1 MTEPDAYS
9 FRRYLE
15 AKRSVDE
22 RALNRHVLDRL
33 QSELRSLASPLRV
46 LEVGVGTGSTVER
59 VASWDTAQ
67 EVVEYTGVDLDSD
80 LLEAARARLLE
91 DSAQPTFES
100 GTAGEH
106 LVSERSGHR
115 FDLDLV
121 ERDIFEYL
129 SDADRH
135 WDVLIGQAFLD
146 LYDVKPALSR
156 LVSVVDS
163 GGLLY
168 FPITFDGVTIL
179 EPPVDPAFDAEIE
192 HRYHTHMDGETGA
205 GSACGDSRAGRHL
218 LSAVS
223 AVGGTILAAGSSD
236 WVVVPD
242 GDGYPADEAYFLHYI
257 IETVRGA
264 LDDDPAIDSERF
276 DQWIETRH
284 RQVETNELVY
294 IAHQLDVLC
303 RAPR

>member
-15 AKRSVDE
+15 AKRSIDA
-22 RALNRHVLDRL
+22 RALNRGVLDRL

-59 VASWDTAQ
+59 VASWDTAH
-67 EVVEYTGVDLDSD
+67 EVVEYTGVDLDPD
-80 LLEAARARLLE
+80 LLEAARARLLRG
-91 DSAQPTFES
+91 SAQPTFEPGDS
-100 GTAGEH
+100 DGH
-106 LVSERSGHR
+106 LVSERSGRR

-121 ERDIFEYL
+121 ERDVFEYL

-146 LYDVKPALSR
+146 LYDVKPTLSR
-156 LVSVVDS
+156 LVSVVDP

-168 FPITFDGVTIL
+168 FPITFDGATIL
-179 EPPVDPAFDAEIE
+179 EPPVDSAFDAEIE
-192 HRYHTHMDGETGA
+192 QRYHTHMDGESDV
-205 GSACGDSRAGRHL
+205 GSARGDSRAGRHL

-223 AVGGTILAAGSSD
+223 EVGGTILAAGSSD
-236 WVVVPD
+236 WVVVPH
-242 GDGYPADEAYFLHYI
+242 GDGYPAEEAYFLHHI

-264 LDDDPAIDSERF
+264 LDDDPAIDSKRF
-276 DQWIETRH
+276 DRWVETRH
-284 RQVETNELVY
+284 RQIETNELVY